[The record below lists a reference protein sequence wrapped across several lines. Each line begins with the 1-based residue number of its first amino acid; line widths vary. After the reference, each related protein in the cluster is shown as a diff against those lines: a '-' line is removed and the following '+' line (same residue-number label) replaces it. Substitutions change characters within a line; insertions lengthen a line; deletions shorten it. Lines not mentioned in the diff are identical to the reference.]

1 MKFGIWFK
9 KMGGIRRE
17 CSLPVIKDNDVVAVT
32 NQEKAEMVAKGF
44 KVNNSKNWTDE
55 LSWRVKV
62 MEENKG
68 LIEKQ
73 ATSECAWQGFY
84 FIWAGKSIKWSQE
97 NFTRLAGCVSIINI
111 KDIT

>member
-1 MKFGIWFK
+1 
-9 KMGGIRRE
+9 
-17 CSLPVIKDNDVVAVT
+17 
-32 NQEKAEMVAKGF
+32 
-44 KVNNSKNWTDE
+44 
-55 LSWRVKV
+55 